1 MIKPTVGMMVRQ
13 LVDEALEIDLLIPKG
28 ATGTITAIETDKG
41 GNVDGVVVR
50 FDQPIKNLENNQMF
64 WTRDHFH
71 PTPFL
76 EAFWKEME
84 LVKKVKLRFYAVK
97 LDGTDVFSSDKIGDI
112 ATFLLTQARWVSQW
126 GVTALGHPLTMLL
139 NPLARTEE
147 LLQSWE
153 IQSEGGT
160 NDGNN

>member
-97 LDGTDVFSSDKIGDI
+97 LDGTDVFFFRQDRRHRHLPPHASKVGIPMGRYCTRSSVDH
-112 ATFLLTQARWVSQW
+112 AA
-126 GVTALGHPLTMLL
+126 
-139 NPLARTEE
+139 
-147 LLQSWE
+147 
-153 IQSEGGT
+153 
-160 NDGNN
+160 